1 MENIYK
7 GSKTILLFLIIV
19 FVVQS
24 AFGDKVTKNVCLMIL
39 FSMLILNS
47 GTLSE
52 YVTKITNNLTA
63 NT

>member
-7 GSKTILLFLIIV
+7 GLKTILLFLIIV
-19 FVVQS
+19 FVVQT
-24 AFGDKVTKNVCLMIL
+24 AFGDKVTQNMCLMIL

-47 GTLSE
+47 STLST
-52 YVTKITNNLTA
+52 YLTKVTKNLTS